1 MSELD
6 LILHDIDQAFGKKAW
21 HGPNLRGA
29 LARVTA
35 EEAAW
40 RPGPGR
46 HNVWE
51 LAVHCAYWKYAV
63 WRQLS
68 GAAKGSFPVAG
79 SNFFAR
85 PEGATDELAWKADRR
100 LLDTMHR
107 RLREAAA
114 KLTPRKLAVTP
125 AGSKYPARVLLVGIA
140 SHDLYHAGQI
150 QLLKRLRQGGE
161 PA

>member
-6 LILHDIDQAFGKKAW
+6 LLLHNLDQAFGKKAW

-29 LARVTA
+29 LARLGA
-35 EEAAW
+35 DDAAW
-40 RPGPGR
+40 RPAAGR
-46 HNVWE
+46 HNAWE

-63 WRQLS
+63 WRQLT
-68 GAAKGSFPVAG
+68 GQPKGSFPLEG

-85 PEGATDELAWKADRR
+85 PDGPADEAAWKADRK
-100 LLDTMHR
+100 LLDTIHR

-114 KLTPRKLAVTP
+114 ALTPRRLGVKP
-125 AGSKYPARVLLVGIA
+125 EGSKYPARELLVGIA

-150 QLLKRLRQGGE
+150 QLLKRLRAG
-161 PA
+161 ARSA